1 MKLTNIE
8 LQELQSYMEGKTIAL
23 IGNGKCILNRPYG
36 KLIDSHDIV
45 IRFNWALETRLD
57 RWPDNVGTK
66 FNVYVFAIRSAG
78 KLRQIINRGV
88 LKDKDFVIRTR
99 HDDSYYLDAK
109 VRKRILY
116 YSGDE
121 FRESISNEFF
131 INKEPSTGAMTVQF
145 LLDCVDFKSIS
156 LFGFDFF
163 ETSADRPQESNEFK
177 SFFYGTHSKKEEKIF
192 FNHWISEYSGTGK
205 INFYE

>member
-1 MKLTNIE
+1 VATKL
-8 LQELQSYMEGKTIAL
+8 LLKFQDYCKDKTIAVV
-23 IGNGKCILNRPYG
+23 GNSSCLFNKSYG

-57 RWPDNVGTK
+57 RWPANVGTK

-88 LKDKDFVIRTR
+88 LNDKDFVIRTR

-109 VRKRILY
+109 HRKRILY
-116 YSGDE
+116 YSGHE

-163 ETSADRPQESNEFK
+163 ETSAERPQESNEFK
-177 SFFYGTHSKKEEKIF
+177 SFFFNAHSKEQESKF
-192 FNHWISEYSGTGK
+192 FKTLISEYKGTNK
-205 INFYE
+205 FNYYI